1 MNYPSPKS
9 SPNPYI
15 DPINNHTSFYSENF
29 EFSRYKDES
38 ENLLSNESYK
48 LINFSINK
56 FDSQLRIE
64 SNKPTNFS
72 SNNEGECLEE
82 DIPNDFLNK
91 NNIFEIRNLENDFNK
106 EIFNDNNNY
115 NYLRLPQNFIQEEKK
130 ESKIHLKK
138 KRNNNTTKFKS
149 DNLIRKVKHILLN
162 NLLNFINDKISELS
176 EHETMFGK
184 LKNIG
189 QKERSEGNIEYNKQF
204 LNKTLFEIFSSKITG
219 RITNFLSD
227 YNGKIIE
234 NLLKEKDDNKRKYF
248 NDLFNLTFTQSLN
261 HFNGTFYYKELD
273 GMKRMV
279 DEVKKES
286 KGDEEYKIHLNHYF
300 LHFEEII
307 NNKKGKK
314 NKDNKKSI

>member
-1 MNYPSPKS
+1 MNYLSPKS
-9 SPNPYI
+9 SPNPYFE
-15 DPINNHTSFYSENF
+15 PINNLTSSYSKNF
-29 EFSRYKDES
+29 EFSRDKDES
-38 ENLLSNESYK
+38 ESQLRNDSYK
-48 LINFSINK
+48 LINFSINEI
-56 FDSQLRIE
+56 DSQFRIE

-72 SNNEGECLEE
+72 SNNEGGCIEE
-82 DIPNDFLNK
+82 DLPNDFLNL
-91 NNIFEIRNLENDFNK
+91 FEINNLENDINK
-106 EIFNDNNNY
+106 EIFNENNND
-115 NYLRLPQNFIQEEKK
+115 NYLRLPQNIIQEEKK

-149 DNLIRKVKHILLN
+149 DNLIRKVKHILLDN
-162 NLLNFINDKISELS
+162 ILHFINDKINELS
-176 EHETMFGK
+176 EHKTIFGK

-189 QKERSEGNIEYNKQF
+189 QKERSEGNTEYNKQF

-227 YNGKIIE
+227 YNEKIID
-234 NLLKEKDDNKRKYF
+234 NLLKDKDDNKRKYF

-261 HFNGTFYYKELD
+261 HFNGTIYYKELD

-286 KGDEEYKIHLNHYF
+286 KGDEEYEIHLNHYF

-314 NKDNKKSI
+314 NKDNKKNI

>member
-1 MNYPSPKS
+1 MNYLSPKS

-15 DPINNHTSFYSENF
+15 EPINNLTSSYSKNF
-29 EFSRYKDES
+29 EFSRDKDES
-38 ENLLSNESYK
+38 ESQLRNDSYK
-48 LINFSINK
+48 LINFSINEI
-56 FDSQLRIE
+56 DSQFRIE

-72 SNNEGECLEE
+72 SNNEGGCIEE
-82 DIPNDFLNK
+82 DLPNDFLNL
-91 NNIFEIRNLENDFNK
+91 FEINNLENDINK
-106 EIFNDNNNY
+106 EIFNENNND
-115 NYLRLPQNFIQEEKK
+115 NYLRLPQNIIQEEKK

-149 DNLIRKVKHILLN
+149 DNLIRKVKHILLDN
-162 NLLNFINDKISELS
+162 ILHFINDKINELS
-176 EHETMFGK
+176 EHKTIFGK
-184 LKNIG
+184 LKNID
-189 QKERSEGNIEYNKQF
+189 QKERSEGNTEYNKQF

-227 YNGKIIE
+227 YNEKIIE

-261 HFNGTFYYKELD
+261 HFNGKIYYKELD

-286 KGDEEYKIHLNHYF
+286 KGDEEYEIHLNHYF

-314 NKDNKKSI
+314 NKDNKKNI